1 MIADGNGAAGCG
13 ILLAVSSPRRS
24 LRVLHT
30 ADVHLGSDGYGN
42 AEQQAAHH
50 ARYRGAFRRIV
61 DRALADH
68 VDLVLIAGDLFDHNR
83 VSDETVA
90 FVHAELGRL
99 HQPVVILPGNHDSLD
114 TNAVYDRPDVTA
126 GARHVHVIRRRDGE
140 AIDFPELDVVVW
152 GRAME
157 EHAPDFSPL
166 AHIPGRENRR
176 WFLAM
181 AHGFF
186 YEARQRPERSS
197 PIFADEIRDTGWD
210 YVALGHHHVQA
221 DVSQGGVTAWYAGAP
236 AIEWAGGP
244 PAGAVLRVDLAVE
257 GGIRVEPR
265 RIE

>member
-1 MIADGNGAAGCG
+1 M
-13 ILLAVSSPRRS
+13 SPPRRS

-50 ARYRGAFRRIV
+50 VRSRRAFQRIV

-68 VDLVLIAGDLFDHNR
+68 VDLVLIAGDLFDHHR

-90 FVHAELGRL
+90 FVHAELGRF

-126 GARHVHVIRRRDGE
+126 GASHVHVIRRLDGE
-140 AIDFPELDVVVW
+140 TIDFPELDVLVW

-157 EHAPDFSPL
+157 EHAPEFRPL
-166 AHIPGRENRR
+166 AHIPSRDDRR
-176 WFLAM
+176 WCLAM

-186 YEARQRPERSS
+186 YEERQRPERSS

-210 YVALGHHHVQA
+210 YVALGHQHVQTN
-221 DVSQGGVTAWYAGAP
+221 VSQGMVAAYYSGAP
-236 AIEWAGGP
+236 MIEWGGAQP
-244 PAGAVLRVDLAVE
+244 EASVLHIDLSAQHGV
-257 GGIRVEPR
+257 RVEPR
-265 RIE
+265 PIL